1 MTLIL
6 LAFAFAIG
14 YTSGYLDG
22 RRLGRMQGVAD
33 EARRQRT
40 NFTTRSTR

>member
-1 MTLIL
+1 MRLRFSARPTPEHPMTLIL

-22 RRLGRMQGVAD
+22 RR
-33 EARRQRT
+33 
-40 NFTTRSTR
+40 STR